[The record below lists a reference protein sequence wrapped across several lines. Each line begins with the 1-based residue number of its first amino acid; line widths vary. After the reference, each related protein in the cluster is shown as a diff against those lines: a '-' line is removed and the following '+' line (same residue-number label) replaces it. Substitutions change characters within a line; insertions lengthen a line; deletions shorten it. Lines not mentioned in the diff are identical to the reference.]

1 MARRSLCSFRS
12 FTVGWKNSNCI
23 IVEIFNSYLLRIHF
37 VTKYCQ
43 IGEIVDPSSMHNFQY
58 SLLIFELFYFLT
70 HGIRRIQIIHSR
82 VSIFHGRGF
91 MERGRNNKTDGK
103 ENTRPV
109 DPFTVA
115 NE

>member
-1 MARRSLCSFRS
+1 MIRLLIHRCRSIRLLYQEGLKELKIKELELEFR
-12 FTVGWKNSNCI
+12 TQKC
-23 IVEIFNSYLLRIHF
+23 
-37 VTKYCQ
+37 TKYFFLNLNVRD
-43 IGEIVDPSSMHNFQY
+43 IGNINKGDR
-58 SLLIFELFYFLT
+58 LIFELFYFLT

-103 ENTRPV
+103 ENTRPA